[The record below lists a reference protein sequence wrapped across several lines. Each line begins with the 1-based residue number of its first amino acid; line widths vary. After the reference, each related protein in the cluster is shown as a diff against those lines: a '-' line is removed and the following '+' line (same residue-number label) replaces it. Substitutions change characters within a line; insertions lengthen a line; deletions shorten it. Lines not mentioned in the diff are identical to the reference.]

1 MVGVGGGAGAW
12 VLSVVLTPWWRGV
25 RSEDM
30 GIMAPGEWPHGDIT
44 HHALSPTSPGHRWG
58 LYSEI
63 FSVLTIDGSC
73 CTQVLFGKLLKLLQ
87 YCDAFR
93 WRKASLSISSN
104 LFIRSSSGILY
115 FMCMF
120 FLCIFSVFCLWS
132 PSVNASRIELFWNG
146 VDRTVGVAGFSNFN
160 LMEHFEDNWHL
171 DPNIP
176 PTYFILPAH
185 QQSSGESNKVDIGCW
200 MQNSS
205 PLTRVWPMEF

>member
-1 MVGVGGGAGAW
+1 MVGVGGGAGPECCQLCW
-12 VLSVVLTPWWRGV
+12 LRDDEESGV
-25 RSEDM
+25 RTWWWSH
-30 GIMAPGEWPHGDIT
+30 PGTDNTKTSDTMLTFPLVLVSGEAYSQKSFPIFPIWQ
-44 HHALSPTSPGHRWG
+44 PT
-58 LYSEI
+58 
-63 FSVLTIDGSC
+63 GSC
-73 CTQVLFGKLLKLLQ
+73 VHVLFVLLLKLLQ

-93 WRKASLSISSN
+93 WRKASLSISSH

-115 FMCMF
+115 FKCMF
-120 FLCIFSVFCLWS
+120 FLCILPVKRAVHQWMPSELNFSGMVW
-132 PSVNASRIELFWNG
+132 
-146 VDRTVGVAGFSNFN
+146 VGVAGFSNFN
-160 LMEHFEDNWHL
+160 LMEHLKDNWQL